1 MKFNFA
7 MAALAAAVAA
17 QTDVD
22 PQFEDPK
29 LQAAL
34 SVLAKNPFEKA

>member
-1 MKFNFA
+1 MKFNLA
-7 MAALAAAVAA
+7 VATLAAAVAA

-22 PQFEDPK
+22 AQFEDPK

-34 SVLAKNPFEKA
+34 NELAKNPF